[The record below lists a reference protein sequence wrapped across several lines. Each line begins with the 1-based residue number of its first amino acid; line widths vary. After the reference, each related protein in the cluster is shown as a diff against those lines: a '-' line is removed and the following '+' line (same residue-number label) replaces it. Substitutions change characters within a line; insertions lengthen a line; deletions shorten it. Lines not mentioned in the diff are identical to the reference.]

1 MTAIV
6 KASKEVKGVASTV
19 RTHLDAVQRAREL
32 FLATMKRAESD
43 YFERIKRATPTFA
56 GEEVTAGNGAAPEA
70 SDAAP
75 ATP

>member
-19 RTHLDAVQRAREL
+19 RTHLDAVERARAL

-43 YFERIKRATPTFA
+43 YFERIKRATPEIA
-56 GEEVTAGNGAAPEA
+56 GEEVAAGNGAATES
-70 SDAAP
+70 SDTTP